1 MLMSKLTADLQSDRF
16 ASIAKHCT
24 FMIALGFQDRPVWRL
39 RFDRKR
45 SGVSELQDQLE
56 LQPPAADSELRKC
69 EIIPIFIDG
78 ICAHANEPHIHND
91 LTVRAG
97 PSLASYPDHLI
108 RLVWVRDWM

>member
-1 MLMSKLTADLQSDRF
+1 MSKLTADLQSDRF

-24 FMIALGFQDRPVWRL
+24 FMIALGPQDRPVWRL

-69 EIIPIFIDG
+69 EIIPIFIDS

-91 LTVRAG
+91 LTGRG
-97 PSLASYPDHLI
+97 LAWPHTQTI
-108 RLVWVRDWM
+108 